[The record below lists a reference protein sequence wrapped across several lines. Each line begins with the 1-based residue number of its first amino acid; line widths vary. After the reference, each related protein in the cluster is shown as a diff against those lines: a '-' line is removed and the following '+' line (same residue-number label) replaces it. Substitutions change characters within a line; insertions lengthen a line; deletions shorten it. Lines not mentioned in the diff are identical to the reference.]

1 MGEKMKTIK
10 QVGAIVGVIALML
23 SSLYSTQSI
32 AADKF
37 PSKTIE
43 MTVLFGGTAKSVGD
57 LVAKG
62 LEKELKGTVVA
73 ISRTGGGGA
82 VGYKHIQSKPATGYD
97 IVWNSNSVSTAH
109 YSGAMPF
116 DHTAFAPIAGIISE
130 VPVLAVK
137 SETFKTI
144 QDLAAFGKKNP
155 GKIKVGISGKGSF
168 THLASAIIFDA
179 LGVKVTYIPYGKG
192 SAPAELLAGRIDA
205 AVQWPGQFRSFHKAK
220 QLTMLAVT
228 SPKRIASDK
237 DVPSMQELG
246 FKSVDVVMWRGLAAK
261 KGTPKD
267 HIQAIEAAAAKYV
280 NSAEFKSASEKI
292 GFEIAYLNTAAFA
305 KKIADD
311 DKIIKDLTKKLGLSK
326 K

>member
-130 VPVLAVK
+130 VPALAVK

-168 THLASAIIFDA
+168 THLSSAIIFDA

-261 KGTPKD
+261 KGTPKNQ
-267 HIQAIEAAAAKYV
+267 IQAIEAAAAKYV

-305 KKIADD
+305 KKIAEDD
-311 DKIIKDLTKKLGLSK
+311 QIIKDLTKKLGLSK

>member
-1 MGEKMKTIK
+1 MQYQE
-10 QVGAIVGVIALML
+10 Q
-23 SSLYSTQSI
+23 
-32 AADKF
+32 
-37 PSKTIE
+37 E
-43 MTVLFGGTAKSVGD
+43 
-57 LVAKG
+57 
-62 LEKELKGTVVA
+62 VVD
-73 ISRTGGGGA
+73 
-82 VGYKHIQSKPATGYD
+82 IQSKPATGYD
-97 IVWNSNSVSTAH
+97 IVWNSNSVSTAY

-137 SETFKTI
+137 SGTFKTI

-155 GKIKVGISGKGSF
+155 GKIKVGISGKGAF
-168 THLASAIIFDA
+168 THLSAAVIFDA
-179 LGVKVTYIPYGKG
+179 LGVEVTYIPYGKG
-192 SAPAELLAGRIDA
+192 SAPTELLAGRIDA

-237 DVPSMQELG
+237 DIPSMQELG

-261 KGTPKD
+261 KGTPKE

-280 NSAEFKSASEKI
+280 NSAEFKGASDKI
-292 GFEIAYLNTAAFA
+292 GFEIEYLNTAAFA

>member
-32 AADKF
+32 AAEKF

-82 VGYKHIQSKPATGYD
+82 VGYQHIQSKPATGYD
-97 IVWNSNSVSTAH
+97 IVWNSNSVSTAY

-137 SETFKTI
+137 SGTFKTI

-155 GKIKVGISGKGSF
+155 GKIKVGISGKGAF
-168 THLASAIIFDA
+168 THLSAAVIFDA
-179 LGVKVTYIPYGKG
+179 LGVEVTYIPYGKG
-192 SAPAELLAGRIDA
+192 SAPTELLAGRIDA

-237 DVPSMQELG
+237 DIPSMQELG

-261 KGTPKD
+261 KGTPKNQ
-267 HIQAIEAAAAKYV
+267 IQAIEAAAAKYV

>member
-168 THLASAIIFDA
+168 THLSSAIIFDA

>member
-1 MGEKMKTIK
+1 MKTIK

-32 AADKF
+32 AAEKF

-43 MTVLFGGTAKSVGD
+43 MTILFGGTAKSVGD

-82 VGYKHIQSKPATGYD
+82 VGYQHIQSKPATGYD
-97 IVWNSNSVSTAH
+97 IVWNSNSVSTAY

-144 QDLAAFGKKNP
+144 EDLAAFGKKNP
-155 GKIKVGISGKGSF
+155 GKIKVGISGKGAF
-168 THLASAIIFDA
+168 THLSAAIIFDA
-179 LGVKVTYIPYGKG
+179 LGVEVTYIPYGEG

-205 AVQWPGQFRSFHKAK
+205 AVQWPGQFRSFHRAK

-228 SPKRIASDK
+228 SPKRIVSDK

-261 KGTPKD
+261 KGTPENQ
-267 HIQAIEAAAAKYV
+267 IQAIEAAAAKYV

-292 GFEIAYLNTAAFA
+292 GFEIEYLNTADFA

-311 DKIIKDLTKKLGLSK
+311 DQIIKDLTKKLGLGK
-326 K
+326 N

>member
-1 MGEKMKTIK
+1 MKTIK

-23 SSLYSTQSI
+23 SSLYSTQSM
-32 AADKF
+32 AAEKF

-43 MTVLFGGTAKSVGD
+43 MTILFGGTAKSVGD

-62 LEKELKGTVVA
+62 LEKELKGSVVA

-82 VGYKHIQSKPATGYD
+82 VGYQHIQSKPATGYD
-97 IVWNSNSVSTAH
+97 IVWNSNSVSTAY

-137 SETFKTI
+137 SGTFKTI

-155 GKIKVGISGKGSF
+155 GKIKVGISGKGAF
-168 THLASAIIFDA
+168 THLSAAVIFDA
-179 LGVKVTYIPYGKG
+179 LGVEVTYIPYGKG
-192 SAPAELLAGRIDA
+192 SAPTELLAGRIDA

-237 DVPSMQELG
+237 DIPSMQELG

-280 NSAEFKSASEKI
+280 NSAEFKGASDKI
-292 GFEIAYLNTAAFA
+292 GFEIEYLNTAAFA

-326 K
+326 N

>member
-1 MGEKMKTIK
+1 MKTIK

-23 SSLYSTQSI
+23 SSLYSTQSM
-32 AADKF
+32 AAEKF

-43 MTVLFGGTAKSVGD
+43 MTILFGGTAKSVGD

-82 VGYKHIQSKPATGYD
+82 VGYQHIQSKPATGYD
-97 IVWNSNSVSTAH
+97 IVWNSNSVSTAY

-137 SETFKTI
+137 SGTFKTI

-155 GKIKVGISGKGSF
+155 GKIKVGISGKGAF
-168 THLASAIIFDA
+168 THLSAAVIFDA
-179 LGVKVTYIPYGKG
+179 LGVEVTYIPYGKG
-192 SAPAELLAGRIDA
+192 SAPTELLAGRIDA

-237 DVPSMQELG
+237 DIPSMQELG

-261 KGTPKD
+261 KGTPKNQ
-267 HIQAIEAAAAKYV
+267 I
-280 NSAEFKSASEKI
+280 
-292 GFEIAYLNTAAFA
+292 
-305 KKIADD
+305 
-311 DKIIKDLTKKLGLSK
+311 
-326 K
+326 

>member
-109 YSGAMPF
+109 YSGAMPL

-137 SETFKTI
+137 SGTFKTI

-168 THLASAIIFDA
+168 THLSSAIIFDA

-228 SPKRIASDK
+228 SPKKNCKR
-237 DVPSMQELG
+237 QRR
-246 FKSVDVVMWRGLAAK
+246 SVDARTW
-261 KGTPKD
+261 
-267 HIQAIEAAAAKYV
+267 I
-280 NSAEFKSASEKI
+280 
-292 GFEIAYLNTAAFA
+292 
-305 KKIADD
+305 
-311 DKIIKDLTKKLGLSK
+311 
-326 K
+326 

>member
-1 MGEKMKTIK
+1 MKTIK
-10 QVGAIVGVIALML
+10 QVGAIVAVIALML

-32 AADKF
+32 AAEKF

-130 VPVLAVK
+130 VPALAVK

-144 QDLAAFGKKNP
+144 QDLAAFCKKNP

-228 SPKRIASDK
+228 SPKRIASYK

-261 KGTPKD
+261 KGTPKNQ
-267 HIQAIEAAAAKYV
+267 IQAIEAAAAKYV

-305 KKIADD
+305 KKIAEDD
-311 DKIIKDLTKKLGLSK
+311 QIIKDLTKKLGLSK
-326 K
+326 N

>member
-1 MGEKMKTIK
+1 MKTIK

-32 AADKF
+32 AAEKF

-43 MTVLFGGTAKSVGD
+43 MTILFGGTAKSVGD

-82 VGYKHIQSKPATGYD
+82 VGYQHIQSKPATGYD
-97 IVWNSNSVSTAH
+97 IVWNSNSVSTAY

-137 SETFKTI
+137 SGTFKTI

-155 GKIKVGISGKGSF
+155 GKIKVGISGKGAF
-168 THLASAIIFDA
+168 THLSAAVIFDA
-179 LGVKVTYIPYGKG
+179 LGVEVTYIPYGKG
-192 SAPAELLAGRIDA
+192 SAPTELLAGRIDA

-228 SPKRIASDK
+228 SPKRITSDK
-237 DVPSMQELG
+237 DIPSMQELG

-261 KGTPKD
+261 KGTPKNQ
-267 HIQAIEAAAAKYV
+267 IQAIEAAAAKYV

-305 KKIADD
+305 KKIAEDD
-311 DKIIKDLTKKLGLSK
+311 QIIKDLTKKLGLSK
-326 K
+326 N

>member
-1 MGEKMKTIK
+1 MKTIK
-10 QVGAIVGVIALML
+10 QVGAIVGVVALML

-246 FKSVDVVMWRGLAAK
+246 FKSVDVVMWRGLVAK
-261 KGTPKD
+261 KGTPKE

-280 NSAEFKSASEKI
+280 NSAEFKSASDKI
-292 GFEIAYLNTAAFA
+292 GFEIEYLNTAAFA

>member
-1 MGEKMKTIK
+1 MKTIK
-10 QVGAIVGVIALML
+10 QVGAIVGVVALML

-130 VPVLAVK
+130 VPALAVK

-168 THLASAIIFDA
+168 THLSSAIIFDA

-292 GFEIAYLNTAAFA
+292 GFEVAYLNTAAFA
-305 KKIADD
+305 KKIAEDD
-311 DKIIKDLTKKLGLSK
+311 QIIKDLTKKLGLSK

>member
-1 MGEKMKTIK
+1 MKTIK

-82 VGYKHIQSKPATGYD
+82 VGYKHIKSKPATGYD

-109 YSGAMPF
+109 YSCAMPF
-116 DHTAFAPIAGIISE
+116 YHTAFAPIAGIISE
-130 VPVLAVK
+130 VPALAVK

-280 NSAEFKSASEKI
+280 NSAEFKGASDKI
-292 GFEIAYLNTAAFA
+292 GFEIEYLNTAAFA

>member
-137 SETFKTI
+137 SGTFKTI

-155 GKIKVGISGKGSF
+155 GKIKVGISGKGAF
-168 THLASAIIFDA
+168 THLSAAVIFDA
-179 LGVKVTYIPYGKG
+179 LGVEVTYIPYGKG
-192 SAPAELLAGRIDA
+192 SAPTELLAGRIDA

-280 NSAEFKSASEKI
+280 NSAEFKGASDKI
-292 GFEIAYLNTAAFA
+292 GFEIEYLNTAAFA

>member
-1 MGEKMKTIK
+1 M
-10 QVGAIVGVIALML
+10 
-23 SSLYSTQSI
+23 
-32 AADKF
+32 
-37 PSKTIE
+37 
-43 MTVLFGGTAKSVGD
+43 
-57 LVAKG
+57 
-62 LEKELKGTVVA
+62 
-73 ISRTGGGGA
+73 
-82 VGYKHIQSKPATGYD
+82 
-97 IVWNSNSVSTAH
+97 
-109 YSGAMPF
+109 
-116 DHTAFAPIAGIISE
+116 
-130 VPVLAVK
+130 
-137 SETFKTI
+137 
-144 QDLAAFGKKNP
+144 
-155 GKIKVGISGKGSF
+155 GISGKGSF

-261 KGTPKD
+261 KGTPKE

-280 NSAEFKSASEKI
+280 NSAEFKSASDKI
-292 GFEIAYLNTAAFA
+292 GFEIEYLNTAAFA

>member
-1 MGEKMKTIK
+1 MKTIK
-10 QVGAIVGVIALML
+10 QVGAIVGVVALML

-32 AADKF
+32 AAEKF

-261 KGTPKD
+261 KGTPKE

-280 NSAEFKSASEKI
+280 NSAEFKSASDKI
-292 GFEIAYLNTAAFA
+292 GFEIEYLNTAAFA

>member
-1 MGEKMKTIK
+1 MKTIK

-23 SSLYSTQSI
+23 SSLYSTQSM
-32 AADKF
+32 AAEKF

-43 MTVLFGGTAKSVGD
+43 MTILFGGTAKSVGD

-130 VPVLAVK
+130 VPALAVK

-305 KKIADD
+305 KKIAEDD
-311 DKIIKDLTKKLGLSK
+311 QIIKDLTKKLGLSK
-326 K
+326 N

>member
-1 MGEKMKTIK
+1 MKTIK
-10 QVGAIVGVIALML
+10 QVGAIVGVVALML

-32 AADKF
+32 AAEKF

-130 VPVLAVK
+130 VPALAVK

-228 SPKRIASDK
+228 STKRIASDK

-280 NSAEFKSASEKI
+280 NSAEFKSASDKI
-292 GFEIAYLNTAAFA
+292 GFEIEYLNTAAFA

>member
-1 MGEKMKTIK
+1 MKTIK
-10 QVGAIVGVIALML
+10 QVGAIVGVVALML

-168 THLASAIIFDA
+168 THLSSAIIFDA

-261 KGTPKD
+261 KGTPKE

-280 NSAEFKSASEKI
+280 NSAEFKSASDKI
-292 GFEIAYLNTAAFA
+292 GFEIEYLNTAAFA

>member
-130 VPVLAVK
+130 VPALAVK

-261 KGTPKD
+261 KGTPKNQ
-267 HIQAIEAAAAKYV
+267 IQAIEAAAAKYV
-280 NSAEFKSASEKI
+280 NSAEFKGASDKI
-292 GFEIAYLNTAAFA
+292 GFEIEYLNTAAFA
-305 KKIADD
+305 KKIAEDD
-311 DKIIKDLTKKLGLSK
+311 QIIKDLTKKLGLSK

>member
-1 MGEKMKTIK
+1 MKTIK

-130 VPVLAVK
+130 VPFLAVK

-192 SAPAELLAGRIDA
+192 SAPTELLAGRIDA

-237 DVPSMQELG
+237 DIPSMQELG
-246 FKSVDVVMWRGLAAK
+246 FKSVDVLMCRGLAAK
-261 KGTPKD
+261 KGTPKNQ
-267 HIQAIEAAAAKYV
+267 IQAIEAAAAKYV

-326 K
+326 N

>member
-32 AADKF
+32 AAEKF

-168 THLASAIIFDA
+168 THLSSAIIFDA

-261 KGTPKD
+261 KGTPKE

-280 NSAEFKSASEKI
+280 NSAEFKSASDKI
-292 GFEIAYLNTAAFA
+292 GFEIEYLNTAAFA

>member
-1 MGEKMKTIK
+1 MKTIK

-23 SSLYSTQSI
+23 SSLYSTQSM
-32 AADKF
+32 AAEKF

-130 VPVLAVK
+130 VPALAVK

-155 GKIKVGISGKGSF
+155 GKIKVGISGKGAF
-168 THLASAIIFDA
+168 THLSAAVIFDA
-179 LGVKVTYIPYGKG
+179 LGVEVTYIPYGKG
-192 SAPAELLAGRIDA
+192 SAPTELLAGRIDA

-280 NSAEFKSASEKI
+280 NSAEFKGASDKI
-292 GFEIAYLNTAAFA
+292 GFEIEYLNTAAFA

>member
-130 VPVLAVK
+130 VPALAVK

-261 KGTPKD
+261 KGTPTNQ
-267 HIQAIEAAAAKYV
+267 IQAIEAAAAKYV
-280 NSAEFKSASEKI
+280 NSAEFKSASDKI
-292 GFEIAYLNTAAFA
+292 GFEIEYLNTAAFA

>member
-1 MGEKMKTIK
+1 MKTIK
-10 QVGAIVGVIALML
+10 QVGAIVGVVALML

-32 AADKF
+32 AAEKF

-130 VPVLAVK
+130 VPALAVK

-261 KGTPKD
+261 KGTPKE

-280 NSAEFKSASEKI
+280 NSAEFKSASDKI
-292 GFEIAYLNTAAFA
+292 GYEIEYLNTAAFA

>member
-1 MGEKMKTIK
+1 MKTIK
-10 QVGAIVGVIALML
+10 QVGAIVGVVALML

-32 AADKF
+32 AAEKF

-168 THLASAIIFDA
+168 THLSSAIIFDA

-280 NSAEFKSASEKI
+280 NSAEFKSASDKI
-292 GFEIAYLNTAAFA
+292 GFEIEYLNTAAFA

>member
-168 THLASAIIFDA
+168 THLSSAIIFDA

-280 NSAEFKSASEKI
+280 NSAEFKSASDKI
-292 GFEIAYLNTAAFA
+292 GFEIEYLNTAAFA

>member
-1 MGEKMKTIK
+1 MKTIK

-130 VPVLAVK
+130 VPALAVK

-261 KGTPKD
+261 KGTPKNQ
-267 HIQAIEAAAAKYV
+267 IQAIEAAAAKYV
-280 NSAEFKSASEKI
+280 NSAEFKGASDKI
-292 GFEIAYLNTAAFA
+292 GFEIEYLNTAAFA
-305 KKIADD
+305 KKIAEDD
-311 DKIIKDLTKKLGLSK
+311 QIIKDLTKKLGLSK